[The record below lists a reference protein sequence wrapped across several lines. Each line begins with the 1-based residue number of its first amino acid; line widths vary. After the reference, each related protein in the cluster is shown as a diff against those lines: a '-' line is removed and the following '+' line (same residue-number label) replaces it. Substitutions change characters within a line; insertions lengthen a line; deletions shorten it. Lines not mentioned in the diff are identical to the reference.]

1 MEQQLV
7 ERLISI
13 RRQIHTHPELG
24 YQEINTS
31 KLVRTELQALDIPF
45 IQDVAGTGVIA
56 TITKGNGPSIALR
69 ADMDALPIQEDTGLP
84 FSSGISGKMHACGHD
99 LHTTM
104 LIGAASLLKNATF
117 EGTVKLLF
125 QPSEEGPNGD
135 PESKT
140 GARKIVEAGHLD
152 DVKAALGLHVHP
164 LMPVGKISYALGPA
178 LACTGFF
185 TIEVLGKAAHAGAAP
200 QLGIDA
206 VLIASQLVQS
216 AQTIVSRH
224 TSPTETAVLSFTRIN
239 GGVAPNVTADKVM
252 LEGTIR
258 SLNLDTYQEIIRRLQ
273 KIIDGLMIASD
284 AKITFDLYYDL
295 PGVINDKQV
304 HGYIQKSLQQTF
316 GEPNVI
322 EAEAILAGEDFAY
335 YSRKVPSM
343 FYFLGAQHPA
353 NDGYFLHHPKVLFNE
368 DCIPYGASFL
378 ANAAI
383 EMLSSRTFATLT

>member
-1 MEQQLV
+1 MEKQLT

-13 RRQIHTHPELG
+13 RRQIHTQPELG

-31 KLVRTELQALDIPF
+31 KLVRKELQALNIPF

-56 TITKGNGPSIALR
+56 TITKGTGPCIALR

-84 FSSGISGKMHACGHD
+84 FSSEINGKMHACGHD

-104 LIGAASLLKNATF
+104 LIGAATLLKEASF
-117 EGTVKLLF
+117 EGTIKLLF

-152 DVKAALGLHVHP
+152 DVRAALGLHVHP
-164 LMPVGKISYALGPA
+164 LMPVGRISYALGPA

-206 VLIASQLVQS
+206 VLVAAQLVQS
-216 AQTIVSRH
+216 AQSIVSRH
-224 TSPTETAVLSFTRIN
+224 TSPTETAVLSFTKIN
-239 GGVAPNVTADKVM
+239 GGVAPNVTADKVTI
-252 LEGTIR
+252 EGTIR
-258 SLNLDTYQEIIRRLQ
+258 SLNLDTYQIIIQRLQ
-273 KIIDGLMIASD
+273 KIIDGLMTAFD
-284 AKITFDLYYDL
+284 AKIIFDLYYDL

-304 HGYIQKSLQQTF
+304 HSYLQNSLQQTF
-316 GEPNVI
+316 GENNVI
-322 EAEAILAGEDFAY
+322 ETEAILAGEDFAY

-378 ANAAI
+378 ANAAVDMI
-383 EMLSSRTFATLT
+383 RTYSQA

>member
-1 MEQQLV
+1 MEQQLKD
-7 ERLISI
+7 RLISI
-13 RRQIHTHPELG
+13 RRQIHTQPELG
-24 YQEINTS
+24 YQEIITS
-31 KLVRTELQALDIPF
+31 KLVRKELEALNIPF
-45 IQDVAGTGVIA
+45 IQDVAGTGVIGS
-56 TITKGNGPSIALR
+56 ISKGNGPCIALR
-69 ADMDALPIQEDTGLP
+69 ADMDALPIEEDTGLP
-84 FSSGISGKMHACGHD
+84 FSSTISGKMHACGHD

-104 LIGAASLLKNATF
+104 LLGAASLLKNTDF
-117 EGTVKLLF
+117 NGTIKLLF

-140 GARKIVEAGHLD
+140 GARKIVEAGHLN

-206 VLIASQLVQS
+206 VVIAAQLVSS

-224 TSPTETAVLSFTRIN
+224 TSPTETAVLSFTKIN
-239 GGVAPNVTADKVM
+239 GGVAPNVTADRVM

-258 SLNLDTYQEIIRRLQ
+258 SLNLDTYQEIIRRLN

-295 PGVINDKQV
+295 PSVINDKQV
-304 HGYIQKSLQQTF
+304 HAHLQESLLQTF
-316 GEPNVI
+316 GEPNVM
-322 EAEAILAGEDFAY
+322 ETEAILAGEDFAY

-343 FYFLGAQHPA
+343 FYFLGAQHPG
-353 NDGYFLHHPKVLFNE
+353 NNEYFLHHPKVLFNE
-368 DCIPYGASFL
+368 DCIPYGSSFL
-378 ANAAI
+378 ANGAI
-383 EMLSSRTFATLT
+383 DLLSRL

>member
-1 MEQQLV
+1 
-7 ERLISI
+7 
-13 RRQIHTHPELG
+13 
-24 YQEINTS
+24 
-31 KLVRTELQALDIPF
+31 
-45 IQDVAGTGVIA
+45 
-56 TITKGNGPSIALR
+56 
-69 ADMDALPIQEDTGLP
+69 
-84 FSSGISGKMHACGHD
+84 
-99 LHTTM
+99 M
-104 LIGAASLLKNATF
+104 LIGAASLLKETSF
-117 EGTVKLLF
+117 KGSIKLLF

-140 GARKIVEAGHLD
+140 GAHKFVEAGHLD
-152 DVKAALGLHVHP
+152 DVQAALGLHVNP
-164 LMPVGKISYALGPA
+164 LLPVGKITYALGPA

-200 QLGIDA
+200 HLGIDA
-206 VLIASQLVQS
+206 VLIASQLVSS

-224 TSPTETAVLSFTRIN
+224 TAPTETAVLSFTKIN

-258 SLNLDTYQEIIRRLQ
+258 SLDFDTYREIIRRLQ

-284 AKITFDLYYDL
+284 ATITFDLYYDL
-295 PGVINDKQV
+295 PGVINNKQV
-304 HGYIQKSLQQTF
+304 HGYLQNSLQQTF
-316 GEPNVI
+316 GASNVI
-322 EAEAILAGEDFAY
+322 ETEAILAGEDFAH

-378 ANAAI
+378 ANAAV
-383 EMLSSRTFATLT
+383 EMLNTLTFASLT

>member
-1 MEQQLV
+1 MDKQLT

-13 RRQIHTHPELG
+13 RRQIHTQPELG

-31 KLVRTELQALDIPF
+31 KLVRKELQALDIPF
-45 IQDVAGTGVIA
+45 VQDVAGTGVIA
-56 TITKGNGPSIALR
+56 TINKGSGPCIALR

-84 FSSGISGKMHACGHD
+84 FSSEISGKMHACGHD

-104 LIGAASLLKNATF
+104 LIGAASLLKNASF
-117 EGTVKLLF
+117 EGSIKLLF

-152 DVKAALGLHVHP
+152 NVQAALGLHVHP
-164 LMPVGKISYALGPA
+164 LMPVGQISYALGPA

-206 VLIASQLVQS
+206 VVIASQLVLS

-224 TSPTETAVLSFTRIN
+224 TSPTETAVLSFTKMN
-239 GGVAPNVTADKVM
+239 GGVAPNVTADRIV

-258 SLNLDTYQEIIRRLQ
+258 SLNLDTYREIIHRLQ
-273 KIIDGLMIASD
+273 KIINGLMLATD
-284 AKITFDLYYDL
+284 AKIIFDLYYDL

-304 HGYIQKSLQQTF
+304 HGYLHNSLQQTF
-316 GEPNVI
+316 GAANVI
-322 EAEAILAGEDFAY
+322 ESVAMLAGEDFAY

-383 EMLSSRTFATLT
+383 DMLKTL

>member
-1 MEQQLV
+1 MEQQLTD
-7 ERLISI
+7 RLISI
-13 RRQIHTHPELG
+13 RRQIHSQPELG

-31 KLVRTELQALDIPF
+31 KLVREELQALDIPF
-45 IQDVAGTGVIA
+45 IQDIAGTGVIA
-56 TITKGNGPSIALR
+56 SITKGAGPCIALR

-84 FSSGISGKMHACGHD
+84 FSSEISGKMHACGHD

-104 LIGAASLLKNATF
+104 LIGAASLLKNMAF
-117 EGTVKLLF
+117 KGSIKLLF

-152 DVKAALGLHVHP
+152 DVQAALGLHVNP

-185 TIEVLGKAAHAGAAP
+185 TIEILGKAAHAGAAP

-206 VLIASQLVQS
+206 VVIAAQLIST

-224 TSPTETAVLSFTRIN
+224 TSPTETAVLSFTKIN

-273 KIIDGLMIASD
+273 KMIDGLMMASD

-295 PGVINDKQV
+295 PSVINDKQV
-304 HGYIQKSLQQTF
+304 HAYLQNSLSQTF
-316 GEPNVI
+316 GAANVI
-322 EAEAILAGEDFAY
+322 ETEAILAGEDFAY
-335 YSRKVPSM
+335 YSRKVPAM

-353 NDGYFLHHPKVLFNE
+353 NNEYFLHHPKVLFNE
-368 DCIPYGASFL
+368 DCIPYGSSFL
-378 ANAAI
+378 ANAAL
-383 EMLSSRTFATLT
+383 EMLNAL

>member
-1 MEQQLV
+1 MEQQLTD
-7 ERLISI
+7 RLISI
-13 RRQIHTHPELG
+13 RRQIHTQPELG

-31 KLVRTELQALDIPF
+31 KLVRKELQALNIPF

-56 TITKGNGPSIALR
+56 TITKGNGPCIALR

-84 FSSGISGKMHACGHD
+84 FSSEISGKMHACGHD
-99 LHTTM
+99 LHTSM
-104 LIGAASLLKNATF
+104 LIGAASLLKNTAF
-117 EGTVKLLF
+117 EGTIKLLF

-152 DVKAALGLHVHP
+152 DVQAALGLHVHP

-206 VLIASQLVQS
+206 VVIAAQLISS
-216 AQTIVSRH
+216 AQTIVSRQ
-224 TSPTETAVLSFTRIN
+224 TSPTETAVLSFTKIN

-295 PGVINDKQV
+295 PSVINDKKV
-304 HGYIQKSLQQTF
+304 HGYLQKSLLQTF
-316 GEPNVI
+316 GAPNVI
-322 EAEAILAGEDFAY
+322 ETEAILAGEDFAY

-353 NDGYFLHHPKVLFNE
+353 NNEYFLHHPKVLFNE

-378 ANAAI
+378 ANGAV
-383 EMLSSRTFATLT
+383 EMLNTLH

>member
-1 MEQQLV
+1 MDKQLT

-13 RRQIHTHPELG
+13 RRQIHTQPELG

-31 KLVRTELQALDIPF
+31 KLVRKELQALDIPF

-56 TITKGNGPSIALR
+56 TISKGKGPCIALR

-84 FSSGISGKMHACGHD
+84 FSSEISGKMHACGHD

-104 LIGAASLLKNATF
+104 LIGAASVLKQLPF
-117 EGTVKLLF
+117 EGTIKLLF

-152 DVKAALGLHVHP
+152 DVQAALGLHVHP
-164 LMPVGKISYALGPA
+164 LMPVGQISYALGPA

-206 VLIASQLVQS
+206 VVIAAQLISS
-216 AQTIVSRH
+216 AQTIVSRN
-224 TSPTETAVLSFTRIN
+224 TSPTETAVLSFTKIN
-239 GGVAPNVTADKVM
+239 GGVAPNVTADKII

-258 SLNLDTYQEIIRRLQ
+258 SLNLDTYREIIRRLQ

-284 AKITFDLYYDL
+284 ATIIFDLYYDL
-295 PGVINDKQV
+295 PGVTNDKQV
-304 HGYIQKSLQQTF
+304 HGYLQNSLINTF
-316 GEPNVI
+316 GAPNVLET
-322 EAEAILAGEDFAY
+322 EAMLAGEDFAY

-368 DCIPYGASFL
+368 DCIAYGASFL
-378 ANAAI
+378 ANAGI
-383 EMLSSRTFATLT
+383 DMLHSL